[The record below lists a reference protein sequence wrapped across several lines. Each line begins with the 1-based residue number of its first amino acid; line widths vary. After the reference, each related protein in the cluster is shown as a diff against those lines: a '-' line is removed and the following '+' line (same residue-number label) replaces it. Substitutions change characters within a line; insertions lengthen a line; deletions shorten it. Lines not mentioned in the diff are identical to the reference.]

1 VAIFGRKTARERLRK
16 ATRESLSIPA
26 FSSPA
31 DCTPWVIGGLWP
43 AELSMVTA
51 ETAPLADY
59 LKADLQRIANSANEE
74 LQTLRRAG
82 MADSARQAAEAR
94 VIRGA
99 RAYAARRVESTVR
112 HLRKV
117 ARESPT
123 EYRRP
128 HLAEDRAT
136 TDVDKSVRPTAVA
149 MPPIDV
155 EASGTPAEPRQEKTE
170 QVQGEPKMADQGDKA
185 GAPIDSVEETL
196 SQPETIDLNGV
207 PATYGSESDVT
218 EAIEAAS
225 IGRHAEA
232 PVADAVGEDVSLG
245 RHAKA
250 PVDKAMDG
258 DVSTARFAE
267 SSVAEATTEIPA
279 ARPEP
284 AVGEGSAHVAPARYP
299 APPHHHAPTEGFSA
313 ARHGG
318 PAGYEPVTDV
328 LPGASSAEP
337 PVGEAAMGELPAA
350 SHAESGGD
358 VAAATRHGQ
367 APVEPESDRQ
377 RLQRLL
383 EFVARQEPGLRWA
396 VGDHEDG
403 TTVLLT
409 DVAHGWVPPGIALPA
424 GVQLLEPGWRTG
436 NAAVLLGPTTLSA
449 TYNPGDSLGWAADSD
464 ATESSLQPRELPAVD
479 DLGWLLGEATQW
491 RDGLPRIVHTLAKAG
506 AAGTGV
512 ADVEV
517 DVLRVHLEIARYN
530 LIAQYPDVDAA
541 LLLNCLLLAATE
553 GIATGD
559 RVSANYHFA
568 WFQMLSTPPASKWT
582 ANR

>member
-26 FSSPA
+26 FSSTA

-117 ARESPT
+117 ARESPA

-128 HLAEDRAT
+128 NLAEDLAT
-136 TDVDKSVRPTAVA
+136 TGADKPARRTAVA
-149 MPPIDV
+149 MPPIGV
-155 EASGTPAEPRQEKTE
+155 EAGGTPAEPRRTPAEPRRTPAEPRQENTE
-170 QVQGEPKMADQGDKA
+170 QVRSEPTMADRGDKA
-185 GAPIDSVEETL
+185 GAPVESVEETPPR
-196 SQPETIDLNGV
+196 PETIEPNGV
-207 PATYGSESDVT
+207 AATYASDSDVT
-218 EAIEAAS
+218 ETIEAAS
-225 IGRHAEA
+225 IGRRAEA
-232 PVADAVGEDVSLG
+232 PVADAAGEEVSVG

-250 PVDKAMDG
+250 AVDEAMDG
-258 DVSTARFAE
+258 DESTARSAE
-267 SSVAEATTEIPA
+267 SSVDEATAELPA
-279 ARPEP
+279 ARDERP
-284 AVGEGSAHVAPARYP
+284 V
-299 APPHHHAPTEGFSA
+299 
-313 ARHGG
+313 
-318 PAGYEPVTDV
+318 GYEPVTDV
-328 LPGASSAEP
+328 LPAAISAEPQVAAEKPPVASHPEP
-337 PVGEAAMGELPAA
+337 PVGEAAAGELAA
-350 SHAESGGD
+350 AIHAESTGD
-358 VAAATRHGQ
+358 VPAATRHGQ
-367 APVEPESDRQ
+367 TPVEPESDRQ

-383 EFVARQEPGLRWA
+383 GFVARQEPGLRWA
-396 VGDHEDG
+396 VGDREDG

-409 DVAHGWVPPGIALPA
+409 DIAHGWVPSGIRLPA
-424 GVQLLEPGWRTG
+424 GVQLLEPGWRAG
-436 NAAVLLGPTTLSA
+436 NAVALLGPATVSA
-449 TYNPGDSLGWAADSD
+449 TYTPGDSLGWAAESD

-479 DLGWLLGEATQW
+479 DLSWLLSEATQW

-530 LIAQYPDVDAA
+530 LMAQYPDVDAA

-568 WFQMLSTPPASKWT
+568 WFQVLSSPPTSQWT
-582 ANR
+582 AHR